1 MIIFELQNDLK
12 RTLGGG
18 PLVSSCNRAALG
30 FMDMQHELAIA
41 MNALHDIAYVGSP
54 SSHWLSG
61 DNARARR
68 ALKELGNDNE

>member
-1 MIIFELQNDLK
+1 MTMSEN
-12 RTLGGG
+12 TS
-18 PLVSSCNRAALG
+18 VSEMAYN
-30 FMDMQHELAIA
+30 MEHELAIA
-41 MNALHDIAYVGSP
+41 MNALHDMAYFGAP